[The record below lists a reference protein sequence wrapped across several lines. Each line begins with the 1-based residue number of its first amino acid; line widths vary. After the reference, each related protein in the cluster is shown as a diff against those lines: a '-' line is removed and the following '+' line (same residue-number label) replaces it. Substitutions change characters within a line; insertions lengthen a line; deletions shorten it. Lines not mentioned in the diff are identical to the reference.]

1 MVCIFLSAVHGF
13 AHTQFALALTQ
24 FVHVAP
30 VQYFGSVALNRDDI
44 YSTEAHVGKYEQ
56 LCSKQKTH
64 ISSKTSILKIMSW
77 QLTFLFV
84 HTAMQN

>member
-1 MVCIFLSAVHGF
+1 M
-13 AHTQFALALTQ
+13 Q

-30 VQYFGSVALNRDDI
+30 VQYFGNVALSRGDI
-44 YSTEAHVGKYEQ
+44 YSAEAHVGKYEQ

-64 ISSKTSILKIMSW
+64 IWSKTSRLKIMSW

-84 HTAMQN
+84 RAAMQNRKAISLFQD